1 MPLFI
6 RNAKD
11 FWSGAIFIGFGLAA
25 VVVARDYPM
34 GTGLKMGPAYFPTVL
49 GALLVLIGV
58 IAVVRSF
65 VSKEPGNITP
75 FAWKGMVLVLA
86 STVLF
91 GLLLRGAGLA
101 LALAVLVI
109 ASAYG
114 SVKFR
119 WGPAAAL
126 AVGMVVFCVLVFVKA
141 LGLPIPVVGSWFGG

>member
-1 MPLFI
+1 MPSFI

-11 FWSGAIFIGFGLAA
+11 FWSGAIFIGFGLVA

-65 VSKEPGNITP
+65 FSKEPGKITP
-75 FAWKGMVLVLA
+75 FAWKAMVLVLA

-101 LALAVLVI
+101 LALAALVI
-109 ASAYG
+109 MSAYG

-119 WGPAAAL
+119 WGPAVAL
-126 AVGMVVFCVLVFVKA
+126 AVGMVVFCVLIFVKA
-141 LGLPIPVVGSWFGG
+141 LGLPIPVVGVWFGG